1 MVVRH
6 WKETMLKVDEN
17 TKAMAAPLKAMK
29 VEVSKTKELGLE
41 LSKSKGTMK
50 KLQENL
56 DKQVACL

>member
-1 MVVRH
+1 
-6 WKETMLKVDEN
+6 MLKVDEN